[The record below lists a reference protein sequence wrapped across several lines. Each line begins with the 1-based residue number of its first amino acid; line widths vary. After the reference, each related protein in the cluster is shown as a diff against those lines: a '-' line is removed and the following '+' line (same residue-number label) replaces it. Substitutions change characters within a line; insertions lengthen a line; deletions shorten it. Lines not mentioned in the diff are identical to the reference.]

1 MQTLKTESLRVLIYV
16 SIISLLFPF
25 VVYGQNG
32 HELIFPDSAGWTNLY
47 EGRTFSFQLKATPGN
62 QHVVFSLLDNEL
74 SEIQFDSTGNFSW
87 TPSYDLVNRVELKKE
102 FPVIFQG
109 FWADGSRVR
118 KTINF
123 TVTHVNRPPQIEELP
138 VFYVKQ
144 STRNTYQIGNE
155 YVFDPDGDP
164 IVYKSMPSQMPE
176 GLTLNS
182 QGQVSWTPSRNQF
195 NALKTN
201 PVTIEFIVQD
211 QPDKAESKGKFK
223 IAQTQLDL
231 PPEILIVP
239 GDSLFTIKEDE
250 TLNLKLYLSDPNGD
264 DNIKTAGF
272 VASDS
277 RVPAICLKENTP
289 LQYEFTWQ
297 PGYDFVE
304 DTQKKLS
311 FDIVFFAM
319 DKSNNRTQRKIN
331 ITVLDAENIVLKDGL
346 QYQKYRTNIAAAAEL
361 LQTLD
366 ENQKKLNV
374 DYKKAKKGKKNRSL
388 MNASLGAVT
397 GLSPTLLETDQSKVV
412 STVGGTTV
420 LTLNTLE
427 ATQVI
432 GKSKDEIMDRIKI
445 NVDIRNRVQGA
456 GDDFARKYAVKTTR
470 RGLEFEKDIEKLRMV
485 LNDQRL
491 VLLELDAYKKN
502 TQLLSNKDL
511 KRTFPDFTEEN

>member
-1 MQTLKTESLRVLIYV
+1 MRTLIYV
-16 SIISLLFPF
+16 SIISLSFPLFVF
-25 VVYGQNG
+25 GQNG
-32 HELIFPDSAGWTNLY
+32 HELVFPDSAGWTNLY
-47 EGRTFSFQLKATPGN
+47 EGKTFSFQLKAAPGN
-62 QHVVFSLLDNEL
+62 QHVVFSLLDNAL
-74 SEIQFDSTGNFSW
+74 PGIQFDSTGNFSW
-87 TPSYDLVNRVELKKE
+87 TPPYDLVDRVELKKE

-109 FWADGSRVR
+109 FWADGFRVR

-123 TVTHVNRPPQIEELP
+123 IVNHVNRPPHVEELP

-144 STRNTYQIGNE
+144 STRNTYQIGSE
-155 YVFDPDGDP
+155 YVSDPDGDP
-164 IVYKSMPSQMPE
+164 IVFKAIQSQMPE

-182 QGQVSWTPSRNQF
+182 QGLVSWTPSRNQF

-211 QPDKAESKGKFK
+211 QPDKAETKGRFRV
-223 IAQTQLDL
+223 AQTQLDL

-239 GDSLFTIKEDE
+239 GDSIFTLKEDE

-264 DNIKTAGF
+264 DNIKNAGF

-277 RVPAICLKENTP
+277 RVPATSLKENTP

-304 DTQKKLS
+304 DVQKKLS
-311 FDIVFFAM
+311 LEIIFFAF

-331 ITVLDAENIVLKDGL
+331 ITVLDTENIVLKDGL
-346 QYQKYRTNIAAAAEL
+346 QYQKYRGNISAAAEL
-361 LQTLD
+361 LLTLD
-366 ENQKKLNV
+366 ENQKKLNL

-432 GKSKDEIMDRIKI
+432 GKSKDEVMDRIKI

-456 GDDFARKYAVKTTR
+456 GDDFARKYAVKTAR

-491 VLLELDAYKKN
+491 VLLELDAYKKSA
-502 TQLLSNKDL
+502 QPLSNKEL
-511 KRTFPDFTEEN
+511 KRIFPDFTEEN

>member
-1 MQTLKTESLRVLIYV
+1 MRAKIYTILV
-16 SIISLLFPF
+16 SLLFPLLAF
-25 VVYGQNG
+25 GQNG
-32 HELIFPDSAGWTNLY
+32 HELVFPDSAGWTNLF
-47 EGRTFSFQLKATPGN
+47 EGKILKFQLKGTPAN
-62 QHVVFSLLDNEL
+62 QHVVFSLLDNEIPG
-74 SEIQFDSTGNFSW
+74 IQFDSSGNFSW
-87 TPSYDLVNRVELKKE
+87 TPSHDLVNRVELKKE

-123 TVTHVNRPPQIEELP
+123 MVYHVNRPPQVEELP

-144 STRNTYQIGNE
+144 STRNTYQISNE

-164 IVYKSMPSQMPE
+164 IVFKAIPSQMPE

-182 QGQVSWTPSRNQF
+182 QGLLSWTPSRNQF

-201 PVTIEFIVQD
+201 PATIEFIVQD
-211 QPDKAESKGKFK
+211 QPDKAETKGKLK

-239 GDSLFTIKEDE
+239 GDSAFTIKEDE

-264 DNIKTAGF
+264 DNIKNAGF
-272 VASDS
+272 VASDA
-277 RVPAICLKENTP
+277 RVPSSALKENTP

-304 DTQKKLS
+304 DTQKKIS
-311 FDIVFFAM
+311 FELMFFAM

-331 ITVLDAENIVLKDGL
+331 ITVLDAENIVLKDAL
-346 QYQKYRTNIAAAAEL
+346 QYQKYRANIAAAAEL

-456 GDDFARKYAVKTTR
+456 GDDFARKYAVKTAR
-470 RGLEFEKDIEKLRMV
+470 RGLEFEKDIEKLRMI

-502 TQLLSNKDL
+502 AQVLTNKEL